1 LLLFTPRK
9 ETPKKRKYKSCMPNL
24 PEIIQLRQSRYTG
37 TQETRKLDKCGRVLY
52 MMVGMLYSFIKELI

>member
-1 LLLFTPRK
+1 M
-9 ETPKKRKYKSCMPNL
+9 YVNMPNL